1 MPDTSL
7 VAHLQR
13 FGYVDH
19 KMRTMSFI
27 VLINLR
33 LLISSRGIDYANK
46 YNQSRSLVSQSKNEV
61 SAELMVKLLSVHWA
75 KVS

>member
-7 VAHLQR
+7 VAHVQR

-46 YNQSRSLVSQSKNEV
+46 YHQSRSLVSQSKNEV
-61 SAELMVKLLSVHWA
+61 SAELMVKMFSLHWA

>member
-7 VAHLQR
+7 VAHVQR

-61 SAELMVKLLSVHWA
+61 SAELMVKMLSLHRA